1 MSHAAAKT
9 ASPAGRTRDPFL
21 LLAVPSLLLLG
32 MLFALPIAFLLLKS
46 FRDADGALS
55 VAGYIA
61 FFSDPYMLTAL
72 RRTIVI
78 AFETTLLTLVLGYPT
93 AFALARARGFVQ
105 TCILIAMIL
114 PLSVGVIVKAFAWS
128 IVFRS
133 DGVINKTLLGLGII
147 DEPLRLLFTETALV
161 IGAAN
166 IFLPFMVLPIY
177 AVIRQINPN
186 LGPAAATLGA
196 GPFFRFFRV
205 TLPLTLPG
213 VVAGAAFVFSMAV
226 SMYVIPNLIV
236 GERSQM
242 LSMLIARSFLYLRDE
257 QMGSTM
263 SAVLLVIAAMIVIA
277 SSIVLKRLSGR
288 QACPLRTGSQRR

>member
-1 MSHAAAKT
+1 MSAT
-9 ASPAGRTRDPFL
+9 ASQSRAQIVRVRDPFL
-21 LLAVPSLLLLG
+21 LLAVPSMLLLG
-32 MLFALPIAFLLLKS
+32 LLFALPIVFLLLKS
-46 FRDADGALS
+46 FRDAEGQLS
-55 VAGYIA
+55 VAGYVA

-72 RRTIVI
+72 RRTLVI
-78 AFETTLLTLVLGYPT
+78 ALETTLLALVLGYPT
-93 AFALARARGFVQ
+93 AFALARARGFLQ
-105 TCILIAMIL
+105 TFILIAMIL

-128 IVFRS
+128 IVFRT

-177 AVIRQINPN
+177 AVIRQIDPN

-205 TLPLTLPG
+205 TVPLTLPG
-213 VVAGAAFVFSMAV
+213 IVAGGAFVFSMAV

-236 GERSQM
+236 GERAQT
-242 LSMLIARSFLYLRDE
+242 LSMLIARSFLYLRNE

-263 SAVLLVIAAMIVIA
+263 STVLLAIAAAIVIV
-277 SSIVLKRLSGR
+277 SSLVLKRLSGR
-288 QACPLRTGSQRR
+288 QA

>member
-1 MSHAAAKT
+1 MTHAAAKS

-55 VAGYIA
+55 VAGYVA

-78 AFETTLLTLVLGYPT
+78 ALETTLLTLVLGYPT

-288 QACPLRTGSQRR
+288 QA

>member
-1 MSHAAAKT
+1 MSQPITTQA
-9 ASPAGRTRDPFL
+9 RTRGRVKDPFL

-32 MLFALPIAFLLLKS
+32 VLFALPILFLLLKS
-46 FRDADGALS
+46 FRGTDGGVS
-55 VAGYIA
+55 IAGYVA

-78 AFETTLLTLVLGYPT
+78 ALETTLLTLVLGYPT
-93 AFALARARGFVQ
+93 AFALARARGLVQ

-147 DEPLRLLFTETALV
+147 DAPLRLLFTETALV

-166 IFLPFMVLPIY
+166 IFLPFMVLPVY

-186 LGPAAATLGA
+186 LGAAAATLGA

-263 SAVLLVIAAMIVIA
+263 SAVLLVIAAMIVVL
-277 SSIVLKRLSGR
+277 SSLILKRLSGR
-288 QACPLRTGSQRR
+288 QA

>member
-1 MSHAAAKT
+1 MTHAATKS

-55 VAGYIA
+55 VAGYVA

-78 AFETTLLTLVLGYPT
+78 ALETTLLTLGLGYPT

-213 VVAGAAFVFSMAV
+213 AVAGAAFVFSMAV

-288 QACPLRTGSQRR
+288 QA

>member
-277 SSIVLKRLSGR
+277 SSIILKRLSGR
-288 QACPLRTGSQRR
+288 QA

>member
-1 MSHAAAKT
+1 MSNAT
-9 ASPAGRTRDPFL
+9 MNLGSSSAGRARDPFL

-32 MLFALPIAFLLLKS
+32 LLFALPIAFLLLKS
-46 FRDADGALS
+46 FRDAEGALS
-55 VAGYIA
+55 VAGYIS
-61 FFSDPYMLTAL
+61 FFTDPYMLTAL
-72 RRTIVI
+72 RRTIVV

-93 AFALARARGFVQ
+93 AFVLARARGLVQ

-133 DGVINKTLLGLGII
+133 DGVINKTLLGLGIV

-186 LGPAAATLGA
+186 LGSAAATLGA

-205 TLPLTLPG
+205 ILPLTLPG

-263 SAVLLVIAAMIVIA
+263 SAVLLVIAATIVVA
-277 SSIVLKRLSGR
+277 SSIILKRLAGR
-288 QACPLRTGSQRR
+288 QS